1 MVSFKQL
8 RTTCPVFVTLR
19 VIGGKWKPLILWNL
33 REGPMRF
40 SLLMRCIGGIT
51 QKMLTQQLREME
63 ADRLIKR
70 VVYPVVPPRVE
81 YSITAYGKTL
91 QPVLGSMADWGT
103 KHQKKQP
110 KLPARKRS

>member
-70 VVYPVVPPRVE
+70 LE

-110 KLPARKRS
+110 NLPARKRS